1 MNEIVGVINEV
12 GFPIFAV
19 LALFWQ
25 NTEMRKMFDNE
36 QKDLQKTIT
45 ENTLVL
51 TKLSASLDRVI
62 EERGEHY
69 EPQK

>member
-1 MNEIVGVINEV
+1 MNDIVGVINDV

-25 NTEMRKMFDNE
+25 NTEMRKMFDTE
-36 QKDLQKTIT
+36 QKDLQKTLS

-62 EERGEHY
+62 EEEEKHY
-69 EPQK
+69 ESQK

>member
-1 MNEIVGVINEV
+1 MSDIVEVINKL

-25 NTEMRKMFDNE
+25 NTEMRKLFDSN
-36 QKDLQKTIT
+36 QKELQKTIT

-51 TKLSASLDRVI
+51 TKLSANLDRVI
-62 EERGEHY
+62 EEEGRHY
-69 EPQK
+69 ESQK

>member
-1 MNEIVGVINEV
+1 MSDIVEVINNV

-25 NTEMRKMFDNE
+25 NTEMRKMFDND
-36 QKDLQKTIT
+36 QKELQKAIT
-45 ENTLVL
+45 ESTLVL
-51 TKLSASLDRVI
+51 TKLSENLDRVI
-62 EERGEHY
+62 KGEEYH

>member
-1 MNEIVGVINEV
+1 MNDIVGVINDV

-25 NTEMRKMFDNE
+25 NTEMRKMFDND
-36 QKDLQKTIT
+36 QKELQKAISET
-45 ENTLVL
+45 TLVL

-62 EERGEHY
+62 EEKEKHY
-69 EPQK
+69 ESQK

>member
-1 MNEIVGVINEV
+1 MNDFVGVINDL

-25 NTEMRKMFDNE
+25 NTEMRKMFDNN
-36 QKDLQKTIT
+36 QKELQKTIT

-62 EERGEHY
+62 EEEVKHY
-69 EPQK
+69 ESQK

>member
-1 MNEIVGVINEV
+1 MSEIVEVIDRL

-19 LALFWQ
+19 IALFWQ

-36 QKDLQKTIT
+36 QKDLQKLIS

-51 TKLSASLDRVI
+51 TKLSINLDRVI
-62 EERGEHY
+62 EERGENY